1 MLVAILH
8 DAIPPGARADELDAL
23 DQARAVAGVLEAR
36 GARTETL
43 PLDLDLER
51 GRERLRALGPD
62 VVFNLVESLGGHARL
77 IHLAP
82 ALFEALGLPYTGCSA
97 EATFVSSNKPLAKRL
112 LRQAG
117 LPTAPA
123 FTREQLRAGVEVPPG
138 RWIVKSAWEHASV
151 GLDEDSV
158 LEAGDAG
165 TLLREL
171 ERRLPALGGEGFV
184 EAFLPGRELNLGLLE
199 GPPGE
204 GPLEL
209 PPIEIEFQDWP
220 ADKPRVVGFRAK
232 WATGSFEYDHT
243 VRRLDFAPADAPLLE
258 EARRLARASWDLF
271 RLSGW
276 ARVDLRADEAGR
288 PFVLEVNANP
298 CLTPD
303 AGFSAGLRAARIDYG
318 DAIERI
324 VEAALRR
331 GGRP

>member
-1 MLVAILH
+1 M
-8 DAIPPGARADELDAL
+8 
-23 DQARAVAGVLEAR
+23 
-36 GARTETL
+36 
-43 PLDLDLER
+43 
-51 GRERLRALGPD
+51 
-62 VVFNLVESLGGHARL
+62 VFNLVESLGGHARL
-77 IHLAP
+77 VHLAP
-82 ALFEALGLPYTGCSA
+82 ALFEALGLPYTGCSS

-123 FTREQLRAGVEVPPG
+123 FTREELLAGPEVPAG

-158 LEAGDAG
+158 LEAGDAA

-209 PPIEIEFQDWP
+209 PPIEIEFRDWP

-243 VRRLDFAPADAPLLE
+243 VRRLEFAPGDAPLLD
-258 EARRLARASWDLF
+258 EARRVARASWELF

-276 ARVDLRADEAGR
+276 ARVDLRADQAGR

-303 AGFSAGLRAARIDYG
+303 AGFAAGLQAAGIPYVG
-318 DAIERI
+318 AIERI

-331 GGRP
+331 ARGGRP